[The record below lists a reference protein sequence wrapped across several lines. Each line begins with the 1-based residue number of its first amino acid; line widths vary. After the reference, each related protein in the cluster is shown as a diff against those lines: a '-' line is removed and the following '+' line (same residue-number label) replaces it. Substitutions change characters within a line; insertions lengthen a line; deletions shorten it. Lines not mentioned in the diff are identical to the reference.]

1 VIRGT
6 TQFQWFQWFLPKVHD
21 SFLRIVHEPDA
32 GSIGTI
38 GPMRIQRSAHVLLS
52 AVLSAGLVLTLAS
65 CASNS
70 RGDSKTKVAD
80 STRPAGSS
88 ELSDS
93 LELSSEAPV
102 SPESGNDTLSTETTE
117 STESSTE
124 SNSQR
129 IAAVLAELGARPGD
143 FGTSDIS
150 GTGPCP
156 LFVGSGAEPAKEWAV
171 ELDPPAVFC
180 VIGETASVAV
190 VEADA
195 FSFVADEVKQGDGV
209 REFPDVAFED
219 GMIKSICGPDEC
231 FTVWN
236 DGVVGVAR
244 VSKGQD
250 KGGAKDHEAD
260 VAWIKANLRTVLERG
275 ANLDLS
281 KVRFPIESE
290 PSGPSSDNASGE
302 PAAAAETSVE
312 ASEGGTVIDAVET
325 AAP

>member
-1 VIRGT
+1 
-6 TQFQWFQWFLPKVHD
+6 
-21 SFLRIVHEPDA
+21 
-32 GSIGTI
+32 
-38 GPMRIQRSAHVLLS
+38 MRIQRSAHVLLS
-52 AVLSAGLVLTLAS
+52 AFLSAFLRAVLSAGLVLTLAS

-70 RGDSKTKVAD
+70 KGDAKTKVAD

-102 SPESGNDTLSTETTE
+102 TTESGNDTLSTSNTQPNTQPD
-117 STESSTE
+117 TQPNTE

-156 LFVGSGAEPAKEWAV
+156 LFVGSGAETAKEWAV

-219 GMIKSICGPDEC
+219 GTIKSICGPDEC

-290 PSGPSSDNASGE
+290 PSEPSSEPASGE